1 MDKDFIVEAVF
12 NFLENGEDLPAEAS
26 KNPANRFAMQMAI
39 MKQTYHKSGKA
50 VSTADEAH
58 TLAKANEVGL
68 DAVIDKVNVRLGVVG
83 GLTIIAN
90 GLMYWV
96 TRLLP

>member
-1 MDKDFIVEAVF
+1 MDTDFIANAAF
-12 NFLENGEDLPAEAS
+12 AFLENGEELPAEAAA
-26 KNPANRFAMQMAI
+26 NPQSRFKFQMAI
-39 MKQTYHKSGKA
+39 MKQTYHKSGEA
-50 VSTADEAH
+50 VEMADEAH

-96 TRLLP
+96 PRLLP